1 MCNEGGEGGEWG
13 LIDKIGKD
21 EQIYIEI
28 VYRERER
35 EVAIS
40 LWHVPSR
47 NQKGEMIMRICLNV
61 CTERE
66 REVRVCMKVQ
76 HRFGMLA
83 VN

>member
-35 EVAIS
+35 ERSGDQFVACS
-40 LWHVPSR
+40 
-47 NQKGEMIMRICLNV
+47 
-61 CTERE
+61 
-66 REVRVCMKVQ
+66 
-76 HRFGMLA
+76 
-83 VN
+83 